1 MKTKKQPAKR
11 LKTLSAWI
19 VSADMGYGHQR
30 AVFPLKEIAEG
41 GLITV
46 GKNDGSSEKEKKS
59 WKRLLDVYESFSRV
73 RGVPLVGKP
82 IFGMFDTMMHIP
94 EFYPIRNLSRSTYQ
108 VDLLELN
115 LKNGLCNGMMEK
127 ISSKP
132 LPLITSYFAPAI
144 AADKHGHEPI
154 FCIICD
160 ADINRVWVA
169 KHPWESRVNYFA
181 PCGKAAQRLKSY
193 GVPEERIFLTGFPL
207 PLDLLGKNLVTVKSD
222 VGQRLCILDPSG
234 RFWTYHRRSV
244 EQFLGKKNC
253 TISTTRPLTITY
265 SVGGAGAQKEIGGR
279 IAVSI
284 KERILAG
291 TVRLNLV
298 AGIRPEVISYFRDIK
313 NEIGSE
319 NIRVISADTLQEYF
333 QKFNTAM
340 HTTDILWTK
349 PSELSFYAG
358 LGIPIIMTPTIGSQ
372 ERFNRQW
379 LHEIHAGMD
388 QKDPDYTHQW
398 LFESLNEG
406 HIADMAWSGF
416 LKVRKLGTLKIMK
429 VLDTGKIT
437 SSNSPLER

>member
-1 MKTKKQPAKR
+1 
-11 LKTLSAWI
+11 
-19 VSADMGYGHQR
+19 
-30 AVFPLKEIAEG
+30 
-41 GLITV
+41 
-46 GKNDGSSEKEKKS
+46 
-59 WKRLLDVYESFSRV
+59 
-73 RGVPLVGKP
+73 
-82 IFGMFDTMMHIP
+82 
-94 EFYPIRNLSRSTYQ
+94 
-108 VDLLELN
+108 
-115 LKNGLCNGMMEK
+115 
-127 ISSKP
+127 
-132 LPLITSYFAPAI
+132 
-144 AADKHGHEPI
+144 
-154 FCIICD
+154 
-160 ADINRVWVA
+160 
-169 KHPWESRVNYFA
+169 
-181 PCGKAAQRLKSY
+181 
-193 GVPEERIFLTGFPL
+193 
-207 PLDLLGKNLVTVKSD
+207 
-222 VGQRLCILDPSG
+222 
-234 RFWTYHRRSV
+234 
-244 EQFLGKKNC
+244 
-253 TISTTRPLTITY
+253 
-265 SVGGAGAQKEIGGR
+265 
-279 IAVSI
+279 VSI

-291 TVRLNLV
+291 TVRLNRV

-398 LFESLNEG
+398 LFESLNKG

-416 LKVRKLGTLKIMK
+416 LKVRKLGTLKILK